1 MIYIKKLNI
10 LFLILITLFFLGL
23 VMLTP
28 IQKLLTIVPLTKF
41 QIEYSSL
48 FIKMGFIFFVGYL
61 IIKKNN
67 IKPIAGLSS
76 SYNWTH
82 KALNAAP
89 FYLFIIGIASVA
101 SKDFSEVVPFNILLL
116 LFGCLAVGFAEEF
129 LFRGIIQSLLLK
141 KYAHKKNG
149 IVMSVFF
156 AALIFGLFHL
166 LNLFKN
172 GNVTAVIIQVVYA
185 TIIGFFFGVLVLK
198 TNKIIPLAIT
208 HALIN
213 FFFSLQFLPSL
224 NTSQNNS
231 TDETSVAAI
240 LIVLPLLIIG
250 FINLRKLDK
259 DLILEKTNA
268 SL

>member
-1 MIYIKKLNI
+1 MIHIKKLHI
-10 LFLILITLFFLGL
+10 TILILVTLLFFGL
-23 VMLTP
+23 VMLIP
-28 IQKLLTIVPLTKF
+28 VDKLLALLSFTKF
-41 QIEYSSL
+41 QIEYFSL
-48 FIKMGFIFFVGYL
+48 FLKMGFLFIVGFL

-67 IKPIAGLSS
+67 LDPVVGLSPK
-76 SYNWTH
+76 YKWTH
-82 KALNAAP
+82 KILNVTP
-89 FYLFIIGIASVA
+89 VYLFIIGIASVI
-101 SKDFSEVVPFNILLL
+101 SKDFSEVVPINTLTLLI
-116 LFGCLAVGFAEEF
+116 GCLAVGFAEEF
-129 LFRGIIQSLLLK
+129 IFRGIIQGLLLK
-141 KYAHKKNG
+141 KNAHKKNG

-172 GNVTAVIIQVVYA
+172 GNATAVIIQVVYA

-198 TNKIIPLAIT
+198 TNRIIPLAIT

-213 FFFSLQFLPSL
+213 FFFSLQFLPGL
-224 NTSQNNS
+224 NTPQNIS